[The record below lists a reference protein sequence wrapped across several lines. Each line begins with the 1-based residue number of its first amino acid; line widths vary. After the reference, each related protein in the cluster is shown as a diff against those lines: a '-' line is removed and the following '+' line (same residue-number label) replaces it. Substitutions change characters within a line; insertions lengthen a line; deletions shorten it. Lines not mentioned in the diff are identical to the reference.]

1 MGKSGEGNKSFAQSV
16 GKAREENKSFAQSM
30 GKSGEGNKSFAQSV
44 GKAREEEGV
53 LPGAC
58 RFHKGKEKEFLD

>member
-1 MGKSGEGNKSFAQSV
+1 MLRPARGQVREENKRIAQSLGKSREENKSFAQSV
-16 GKAREENKSFAQSM
+16 GKAREEKGF
-30 GKSGEGNKSFAQSV
+30 
-44 GKAREEEGV
+44 